1 MWILTGRMRK
11 LRPKGSLRDIKLSQS
26 VLFKWARG
34 TDIRILYIE
43 DPLSWKELISLMVYF
58 LLNLGSLPCTLCF
71 MFYLSP
77 ILVFLKLL
85 WFKIGIFPRF
95 IFDRIWLVL
104 PCLQLRF
111 SADFSQLF
119 GTIFVQRESGLF
131 KILFLSSK
139 RNSSLKFQ
147 WRNCRSSF

>member
-1 MWILTGRMRK
+1 MEMQGALQK
-11 LRPKGSLRDIKLSQS
+11 LQASFLSSSRFLQCGSWLVECGNFGQR
-26 VLFKWARG
+26 V
-34 TDIRILYIE
+34 

-85 WFKIGIFPRF
+85 RFKIGIFPRF

-119 GTIFVQRESGLF
+119 GTIFVQREFGLC